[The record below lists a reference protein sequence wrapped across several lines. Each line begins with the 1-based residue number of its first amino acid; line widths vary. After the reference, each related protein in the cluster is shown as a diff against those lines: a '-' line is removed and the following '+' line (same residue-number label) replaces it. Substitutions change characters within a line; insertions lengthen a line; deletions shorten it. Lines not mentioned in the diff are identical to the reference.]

1 MGYGIT
7 QGRNS
12 SKGFMD
18 TWTHDNQ
25 SSLYP
30 NILSSG
36 DHGAGDFF
44 YKKISYIR
52 CRNITLGY
60 TIPISKSILNNIRVY
75 ADVNNPFVITNWSG
89 LDPETEGNQY
99 SYPNVTSFSFGVDIT
114 F

>member
-1 MGYGIT
+1 
-7 QGRNS
+7 
-12 SKGFMD
+12 MD

-25 SSLYP
+25 NSLYP

-75 ADVNNPFVITNWSG
+75 ADVNNPFVITNWNG